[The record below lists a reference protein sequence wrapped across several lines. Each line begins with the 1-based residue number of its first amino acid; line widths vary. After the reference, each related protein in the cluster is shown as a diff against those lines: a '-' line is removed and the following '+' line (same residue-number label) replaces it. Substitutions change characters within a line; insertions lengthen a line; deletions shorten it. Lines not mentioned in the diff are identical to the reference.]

1 MIVHL
6 RNKESKL
13 YYAGRRKWKAGPPPE
28 LRFNSISEALLY
40 SRQEGLRG
48 MEVVLLH
55 SDSLHKVVL
64 PAGVKTA
71 VEPEHSNYGL
81 YRTSAGA

>member
-6 RNKESKL
+6 RNKETKL
-13 YYAGRRKWKAGPPPE
+13 YYAGRGKWVSGPPPE
-28 LRFNSISEALLY
+28 LRFFSIPDALLF
-40 SRQEGLRG
+40 SRQEGLRH

-64 PAGVKTA
+64 PVGLKA
-71 VEPEHSNYGL
+71 VEPEHSNYGM
-81 YRTSAGA
+81 YRTAARV

>member
-6 RNKESKL
+6 RNKETKL
-13 YYAGRRKWKAGPPPE
+13 YYAGRRKWVTAPPPE
-28 LRFNSISEALLY
+28 LKFFSIPEALLY

-55 SDSLHKVVL
+55 SDSMHKVIL
-64 PAGVKTA
+64 PIGMKAA
-71 VEPEHSNYGL
+71 EPEHSNYGM
-81 YRTSAGA
+81 YRSSARV